1 MDNEENGIKE
11 AKKNGLLTSGNKIIA
26 CPHCGSASVI
36 KHGTKDGKQRYRC
49 KDCKKTFVETTNKV
63 SHHSRL
69 SEWQWKEII
78 KGMILNLSIG
88 QISDITGLSTKAV
101 WYNKNKVLQLV
112 SNRFGE
118 QDTFKDIAE
127 CDETEV
133 HLSYKGKR
141 DPRFFIYHL
150 RRMPRANRSREEKI
164 EYLQK
169 YGLLEELQHDPEQL
183 EAILKGDRYLPGTK
197 NDSVCVLTG
206 IDRGKNLVIKP
217 VCLGKLESGHVCQ
230 EFDTR
235 FGNDAMIVTDG
246 NSSYNWFAEERN
258 IHHEVIPADKHAVG
272 PYSLARVN
280 AIHADYNKYYPQH
293 KQNLPATKYLDLG
306 TDFFWW
312 LEKNKDNS
320 IEEKVDMLYKMVQE
334 DNYTES
340 YEDMRHRKL
349 KLDTKGLIP
358 TEL

>member
-1 MDNEENGIKE
+1 MPNSKSYQICKRMIHNVEQCTMYELWGVHRITCYNYICVCSSKLCQFHQMQIAGSRYPSELD
-11 AKKNGLLTSGNKIIA
+11 SG
-26 CPHCGSASVI
+26 
-36 KHGTKDGKQRYRC
+36 Y
-49 KDCKKTFVETTNKV
+49 F
-63 SHHSRL
+63 
-69 SEWQWKEII
+69 
-78 KGMILNLSIG
+78 
-88 QISDITGLSTKAV
+88 
-101 WYNKNKVLQLV
+101 
-112 SNRFGE
+112 
-118 QDTFKDIAE
+118 
-127 CDETEV
+127 
-133 HLSYKGKR
+133 
-141 DPRFFIYHL
+141 
-150 RRMPRANRSREEKI
+150 
-164 EYLQK
+164 

-183 EAILKGDRYLPGTK
+183 EALLKGDRYLPGTK

-206 IDRGKNLVIKP
+206 VDRGKNLVIKP

-235 FGNDAMIVTDG
+235 FGTDAMIVTDG

-312 LEKNKDNS
+312 SEKNKDNS

-340 YEDMRHRKL
+340 YEDMKHRKL